1 MIRLRNYFFALGIL
15 LTLGALSAC
24 GGVGVSGLT
33 VQPVVDVSETMPA
46 AIEEAPTIETPAP
59 AVSETAGA
67 NRASSQVVPEAQA
80 PAGGALDAILSQQQ
94 AFIELY
100 TRLNPSVVVIV
111 TDGGQGSG
119 FVFDENGHI
128 VTNNHVVQ
136 GANQINVLFDDGAAL
151 PARLVGRDPG
161 SDLAVLKID
170 SAERSL
176 IPIPLAD
183 SDMVQVGQF
192 VIALGSPFGLQS
204 TMTTGI
210 VSAIDRTFP
219 GGASFQI
226 PDIIQTDAAINPGN
240 SGGPLVDVYGRVVG
254 VNTAIESPVRGS
266 SGIGLAVPSNIV
278 AAIVPQLITNG
289 VAQTPWVGISGG
301 ALTADMM
308 ADMGLEI
315 EGGVVVAT
323 ILENSPAEKAGLR
336 AGDPA
341 TGLGGDIIVAIDGT
355 AVYSVEDL
363 LGFLVQKARV
373 GQTLELTVLRDG
385 SQIVIP
391 LTLEARPSA

>member
-1 MIRLRNYFFALGIL
+1 MIRLRNYLFALGIL